1 VFEGIDNMKTHN
13 ARLAALQSRGWTCE
27 HPEHVHYP
35 ISLND
40 HDHHKAVYLEGT
52 IHGVP
57 QSIFLSIGTGLVMVL
72 RGDDYAFD
80 MFLTYVDSEPTRAQ
94 VAKEHWGLFGE
105 DDE

>member
-1 VFEGIDNMKTHN
+1 MKTHN
-13 ARLAALQSRGWTCE
+13 ARLAALQQRGWDCKHPDYAHNPVANDGE
-27 HPEHVHYP
+27 HHR
-35 ISLND
+35 
-40 HDHHKAVYLEGT
+40 AVYLEGL

-80 MFLTYVDSEPTRAQ
+80 MFLQYVDSQPPRVQ
-94 VAKEHWGLFGE
+94 VAKEQRGLFGE